1 MGVGVVAAVDVF
13 VGHGLLAFAVV
24 ASVAAVYGWT
34 PRRATAIGVVG
45 AAFATLPDIDVVY
58 PLFAITLDLYSVVLG
73 EGAFWEYVSTTHR
86 TVTHS
91 VVIGA
96 IAAVAIALWARRR
109 HSTSSKLL
117 GSALL
122 VSLPIGVG
130 LLDGLLSAV
139 VMGAFV
145 LGGLAVAFVAEF
157 GPFTPRHIAAT
168 AVFGLVVHPLG
179 DLFTIPAPE
188 LIYPFSLPVEFAY
201 VSLHADPTLHLLSA
215 FFLELGII
223 WLAVAVHAR
232 IHGWSLLPAIRPR
245 AALGVGYA
253 GAIFV
258 LPTPSLAVPTPFVLS
273 VLAVGFLAIPFRP
286 GAELPRV
293 WQVPVTALAAVTA
306 AGLAYTVAY
315 LVVF

>member
-1 MGVGVVAAVDVF
+1 MGTRFVAADDVF

-24 ASVAAVYGWT
+24 ASVAALYGWN
-34 PRRATAIGVVG
+34 PRRATAIGLVA
-45 AAFATLPDIDVVY
+45 AAFATLPDVDVVY
-58 PLFAITLDLYSVVLG
+58 PLFAVTLDLYSVVLG

-96 IAAVAIALWARRR
+96 VAAGGIALWTRRER
-109 HSTSSKLL
+109 SAGSKLV
-117 GSALL
+117 GAGVL
-122 VSLPIGVG
+122 VGLPLGVG
-130 LLDGLLSAV
+130 LLDGVLSAV

-145 LGGLAVAFVAEF
+145 LGGLAIVLVAEF
-157 GPFTPRHIAAT
+157 GAFEPRHIAAT
-168 AVFGLVVHPLG
+168 AALGLVVHPFG

-188 LIYPFSLPVEFAY
+188 LLYPFADPVEFAY

-232 IHGWSLLPAIRPR
+232 LHGWSLLPAIRPR
-245 AALGVGYA
+245 AALGAGYA
-253 GAIFV
+253 GAVFV
-258 LPTPSLAVPTPFVLS
+258 LPAPSLAVPTPFVLS

-286 GAELPRV
+286 GADLPRT

-315 LVVF
+315 LVLF